1 MTQSKNDFYDGLT
14 GKLVFHQGETSK
26 IIQIKLFE
34 LAMEEDVTEM
44 DVILTHAYG
53 DDYPLLEEG
62 LKSLVLSIWEG
73 GWSFGLVVPIHRSM
87 DPDN

>member
-1 MTQSKNDFYDGLT
+1 MIRSKFTRPENSVTWVTQSKNDFYDGLT

-73 GWSFGLVVPIHRSM
+73 G
-87 DPDN
+87 